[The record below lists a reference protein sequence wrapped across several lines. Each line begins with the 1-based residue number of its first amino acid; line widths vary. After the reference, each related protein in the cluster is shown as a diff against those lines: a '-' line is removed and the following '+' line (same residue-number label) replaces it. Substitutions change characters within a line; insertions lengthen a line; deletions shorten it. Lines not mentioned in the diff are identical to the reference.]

1 VEYSSTAS
9 KRTEGQG
16 AKLAEVP
23 VASIFT
29 RGESVDGL
37 FWDTVGAGP
46 PLIVV
51 HGAMGFDHTYFRP
64 WLDRLGERAQV
75 VYFDLS
81 GCGESQ
87 PTDEISIERW
97 ADDVEAVREAAGC
110 ERVTVLGHSM
120 STWIALEYARRW
132 PERTSSLILCCGTP
146 TFDFVEEI
154 FAAATRRFTEA
165 QLHDLQTIHTVST
178 LDEATYRRLLLSI
191 LPLYF
196 RHYRHEYGAG
206 FSAMRFDARVYLHTR
221 NTYLAGY
228 DCTPW
233 LKSIDVK
240 TLVLAGR
247 DDVITP
253 PDRAGSRFVDLM
265 PNATLHVFEES
276 GHFPFIEEPEA
287 FTEVVGEWLG
297 GR

>member
-1 VEYSSTAS
+1 M
-9 KRTEGQG
+9 
-16 AKLAEVP
+16 
-23 VASIFT
+23 ASIFT

-132 PERTSSLILCCGTP
+132 PEHAAGIILCNGAPVFDYTQDIIAAAAERLSP
-146 TFDFVEEI
+146 AQLADFETISAARTFDD
-154 FAAATRRFTEA
+154 ATF
-165 QLHDLQTIHTVST
+165 
-178 LDEATYRRLLLSI
+178 RRLFLSV

-196 RHYRHEYGAG
+196 HRYEDAFGARIAL
-206 FSAMRFDARVYLHTR
+206 AMRFDARVYLHAR
-221 NTYLAGY
+221 DSYLTGY
-228 DCTPW
+228 DCTPS
-233 LKSIDVK
+233 LESIEVR
-240 TLVLAGR
+240 TLVLTGR

-253 PDRAGSRFVDLM
+253 PECAAVPLVERL

-276 GHFPFIEEPEA
+276 GHFPFIEEPEE
-287 FTEVVGEWLG
+287 FTRVVGSWLG
-297 GR
+297 AG